1 MRKIPHIPD
10 KKENGG
16 YFMVRRLQNWWQC
29 LSRKHIVLSVFA
41 LTIGLAFGVSFFLGR
56 SSKLNGMWK
65 INPNA
70 MPGYGMCLEIDGGS
84 ISASGDLV
92 NYYGFMDFNYEI
104 VNDHQLILTY
114 DWNFG
119 QGWPWNIA
127 YAEEIP
133 LEYSLEES
141 GNKLTLR
148 YAGTDFVFL
157 DNTNHMDIYPSNG
170 AVMNGGQ
177 VTFYKVKD

>member
-1 MRKIPHIPD
+1 
-10 KKENGG
+10 
-16 YFMVRRLQNWWQC
+16 MVRRLQNWWQC
-29 LSRKHIVLSVFA
+29 LSRKQIVLGVFA

-92 NYYGFMDFNYEI
+92 NYYGFMDFNYE
-104 VNDHQLILTY
+104 VLNDHQLILTY

-127 YAEEIP
+127 YIGLLIGVLGIFLQFWMDQENAAGRGQRSENLTAAGISENVRGRFSKTAFSKSFGETSAQ
-133 LEYSLEES
+133 LSS
-141 GNKLTLR
+141 GTP
-148 YAGTDFVFL
+148 A
-157 DNTNHMDIYPSNG
+157 
-170 AVMNGGQ
+170 
-177 VTFYKVKD
+177 